1 MPRLWF
7 SRRRPRART
16 ETAVSERSFPSTP
29 RVLWWTLPSLAA
41 VEARCREC
49 GAGAGVC
56 SFCAGVKIWT
66 LPWKGHISTTEE
78 ASVMEISKDMA
89 DCMGIKPKTSVR
101 ITLLDDLPHITK
113 AIITPMDDDADLS
126 ASLTPHHIA
135 TQYCMLLH
143 PASSSNLPPSPSPR
157 HQLALT
163 DERRRWGATEH
174 EDAVDEHPG
183 AMVRGEGADK
193 EEEEAP
199 PTEKKSRLLPSIS
212 TAAPPSSSR
221 IFLPSRRSQSPPR

>member
-1 MPRLWF
+1 MGLHF
-7 SRRRPRART
+7 ISVIEQDRRRLLSPYPAAAIRPT
-16 ETAVSERSFPSTP
+16 TTTSSSDSSPSP
-29 RVLWWTLPSLAA
+29 VLHA
-41 VEARCREC
+41 
-49 GAGAGVC
+49 
-56 SFCAGVKIWT
+56 
-66 LPWKGHISTTEE
+66 
-78 ASVMEISKDMA
+78 M
-89 DCMGIKPKTSVR
+89 
-101 ITLLDDLPHITK
+101 
-113 AIITPMDDDADLS
+113 
-126 ASLTPHHIA
+126 
-135 TQYCMLLH
+135 H